1 MPANSS
7 LRRVTKKVLHSF
19 LGNSSYKYFQ
29 AASKALD
36 IRNGSWA
43 EPELDLIPFALK
55 PGETALDLGANYG
68 LYAYHLSRTL
78 RGSGRIYAFEPV
90 PFTFSTLELV
100 AKILR
105 FRNVTL
111 IEKGC
116 SENAGKVS
124 FEVPVQA
131 SGAFAAGQAYIG
143 GRRDDRKGKE
153 TQVRWEGTR
162 EVVCEVIKL
171 DDFLPAIE
179 ELSFIKCDIEG
190 AELLAFRGATK
201 LIAQHLPTV
210 ICEIN
215 PWFLE
220 GFGIR
225 LDELVGFFIDQG
237 YHLYHYR
244 TRDESR
250 MLYPVHI
257 EDVVEDNYLFIH
269 PRRLSR
275 FSSILAQTDTPDLI
289 PDEFSRV

>member
-7 LRRVTKKVLHSF
+7 LRRITKKVLHTF

-29 AASKALD
+29 AASKAMD

-43 EPELDLIPFALK
+43 EPELDLIRFAMK
-55 PGETALDLGANYG
+55 PGETALDLGANFG
-68 LYAYHLSRTL
+68 LYAYHLSRAL
-78 RGSGRIYAFEPV
+78 RGTGRIYAFEPV

-111 IEKGC
+111 VEKGC
-116 SENAGKVS
+116 SETAGKVS
-124 FEVPVQA
+124 FQVPVQA

-153 TQVRWEGTR
+153 TQVRWAGTS
-162 EVVCEVIKL
+162 EVICDVIRL
-171 DDFLPAIE
+171 DDFLPAID
-179 ELSFIKCDIEG
+179 ELSLIKCDIEG
-190 AELLAFRGATK
+190 AELQAFRGATK
-201 LIAQHLPTV
+201 LIAKHLPTV

-225 LDELVGFFIDQG
+225 LDELIGFFTDQG
-237 YHLYHYR
+237 YGLYHYR
-244 TRDESR
+244 MQNGDR
-250 MLYPVHI
+250 MLYQVHI
-257 EDVVEDNYLFIH
+257 EDVVEDNYIFIH
-269 PRRLSR
+269 PERLSR
-275 FSSILAQTDTPDLI
+275 FSSILD
-289 PDEFSRV
+289 